1 MENPDNSTISGE
13 ARRIL
18 LKQKYQLIRKAG
30 AAKKC
35 LYVHNS
41 FRKNI
46 LCYKSTYGIVS
57 HRCIQMTPVPPN
69 LCTHR
74 CLFCWRPQGGDYGS
88 KEAFLA
94 WDAAGRPESVF
105 DPPKNVAE
113 GAILAQRRIVSGYK
127 PFVSDHKWE
136 EARRPIHAAISLAG
150 EPLLYPWMPELVQ
163 EFANRKISTF
173 LVTNGTNPEGLAKFM
188 DQEIFPTQSYV
199 TLPAPNSRIY
209 HKVCRPM
216 ISNGWEA
223 LKQSLKFLGE
233 FPTRTV
239 VRLTVG
245 KKLNMSEPE
254 QYAKLIEEVRPSFV
268 EVKGVVHVGSAQ
280 KRIPRETMP
289 THSDIKAFSAQIN
302 ETLNYKAVGEKE
314 DSQVL
319 ILSSGKH
326 PPIIPG
332 FEKGSKI

>member
-1 MENPDNSTISGE
+1 VEGSNTPSISPDT
-13 ARRIL
+13 RQIL
-18 LKQKYQLIRKAG
+18 LKQKYQLIGKAA

-74 CLFCWRPQGGDYGS
+74 CLFCWRPQGGDSGD
-88 KEAFLA
+88 KEAFYH
-94 WDAAGRPESVF
+94 WEKAGKPDTIF
-105 DPPKNVAE
+105 DSPKEIVE
-113 GAILAQRRIVSGYK
+113 GAVQAQKKIVSGYK
-127 PFVSDHKWE
+127 PFASAEKWNQ
-136 EARRPIHAAISLAG
+136 ARNPIHAAISLAG
-150 EPLLYPWMPELVQ
+150 EPLLYPWMPELIQ
-163 EFANRKISTF
+163 EFAKRKISTF
-173 LVTNGTNPEGLAKFM
+173 LVTNGTISEGLERFL
-188 DQEIFPTQSYV
+188 DQGVFPTQTYV
-199 TLPAPNSRIY
+199 TLPAPNANIY

-223 LKQSLKFLGE
+223 IRRSLKLLGE

-239 VRLTVG
+239 VRLTLG
-245 KKLNMSEPE
+245 KDLNMFEPE
-254 QYAKLIEEVRPSFV
+254 DFANIIKDTSPSFV

-280 KRIPRETMP
+280 KRISRDTMP
-289 THSDIKAFSAQIN
+289 SHNDIRAFSQQIN
-302 ETLNYKAVGEKE
+302 NILEYEIVGEKE

-319 ILSSGKH
+319 ILSSGSQSTE
-326 PPIIPG
+326 IPG
-332 FEKGSKI
+332 LMQFS

>member
-1 MENPDNSTISGE
+1 VKDRASSISSE
-13 ARRIL
+13 VQQIL
-18 LKQKYQLIRKAG
+18 LKQKYQLIGKAA

-74 CLFCWRPQGGDYGS
+74 CLFCWRPQGGDYGFE
-88 KEAFLA
+88 EAFIN
-94 WDAAGRPESVF
+94 WQKAGRPNEIF
-105 DPPKNVAE
+105 DSPEEIVN

-127 PFVSDHKWE
+127 PFINDLKWE
-136 EARRPIHAAISLAG
+136 EARNPIHAAISLAG
-150 EPLLYPWMPELVQ
+150 EPLLYPWMPALIQ
-163 EFANRKISTF
+163 EYAKRKISTF
-173 LVTNGTNPEGLAKFM
+173 LVTNGTIPGGLEQFL
-188 DQEIFPTQSYV
+188 DQEVFPTQTYV
-199 TLPAPNSRIY
+199 TLPAPNPEIY
-209 HKVCRPM
+209 RKICRPM
-216 ISNGWEA
+216 IPNGWLA
-223 LKQSLKFLGE
+223 IKRSLKLLGT

-239 VRLTVG
+239 IRLTVG
-245 KKLNMSEPE
+245 KELNMYEPE
-254 QYAKLIEEVRPSFV
+254 KYAELIEEVHPSFV

-280 KRIPRETMP
+280 KRIPRDAMP
-289 THSDIKAFSAQIN
+289 SHSDIQAFAQQIN
-302 ETLNYKAVGEKE
+302 EALGYQVVGEKK

-326 PPIIPG
+326 PTIIPG
-332 FEKGSKI
+332 LEHHC